1 MLALDAGAFDSTPIG
16 VSPCAVYAA
25 WGATLRSAYPTYE
38 SLCRECTADEW
49 RDPATGGCRQRAEMA
64 VRASSG
70 SLKMT
75 LVKTRSVTTV
85 KAEVEMRLKSGNVDE
100 IQCTALPST
109 ISGWLSMGSSSGNVS
124 SARPVATMTV
134 IANGTGLGDTAAS
147 GPIKS
152 NITVE
157 ANVTLD
163 DLIFLNGTRLQ
174 MIDVELTIIA
184 LPYIDESHVTITS
197 SSSGRA
203 VKLGEPV
210 DAGDRLVVSVKAFD
224 ADRLPIS
231 RKDLQLTVQVKG
243 NLNGVQRAPLEP
255 DTTGINVYTA
265 AIPENW
271 IKMPETVESDDLPS
285 QPLDCAPLLHA
296 WRVL

>member
-1 MLALDAGAFDSTPIG
+1 
-16 VSPCAVYAA
+16 
-25 WGATLRSAYPTYE
+25 
-38 SLCRECTADEW
+38 
-49 RDPATGGCRQRAEMA
+49 
-64 VRASSG
+64 
-70 SLKMT
+70 
-75 LVKTRSVTTV
+75 
-85 KAEVEMRLKSGNVDE
+85 
-100 IQCTALPST
+100 
-109 ISGWLSMGSSSGNVS
+109 
-124 SARPVATMTV
+124 
-134 IANGTGLGDTAAS
+134 
-147 GPIKS
+147 
-152 NITVE
+152 
-157 ANVTLD
+157 
-163 DLIFLNGTRLQ
+163 

-255 DTTGINVYTA
+255 DSTGINVYTA

>member
-1 MLALDAGAFDSTPIG
+1 
-16 VSPCAVYAA
+16 
-25 WGATLRSAYPTYE
+25 
-38 SLCRECTADEW
+38 
-49 RDPATGGCRQRAEMA
+49 
-64 VRASSG
+64 
-70 SLKMT
+70 MT
-75 LVKTRSVTTV
+75 LIKTRSVTTV
-85 KAEVEMRLKSGNVDE
+85 EGEIEVRLKSGNVDE

-109 ISGWLSMGSSSGNVS
+109 SSDWLSLGISLGNVS
-124 SARPVATMTV
+124 SARPVTTLTV
-134 IANGTGLGDTAAS
+134 IANGTGLSDTAAP
-147 GPIKS
+147 GPIRS

-157 ANVTLD
+157 ANVTLG
-163 DLIFLNGTRLQ
+163 DLVFVDGTRLQ
-174 MIDVELTIIA
+174 TIDVELTIIA
-184 LPYIDESHVTITS
+184 LPYIDESHVAITS
-197 SSSGRA
+197 ASSGRA
-203 VKLGEPV
+203 VKPGEPV

-255 DTTGINVYTA
+255 DSTGINVYTA